1 MSAKESIRYGQ
12 LVESYGY
19 WLDAL
24 NYEPKNARCAVE
36 RIRWFSLWLT
46 ERGIHHIDQISQ
58 GDILEYF
65 TELEQRINP
74 RSGNVLSAHTLK
86 CYQKELRRFGRYL
99 QESGYGSLGVEIS
112 YRTPLM
118 IQLKEVVFTPAE
130 IQLLYDSCQ
139 DDAFGLRDRAMLA
152 LCYGCGLRRNEAAAL
167 CLEDVSLSR
176 GLLYVKKG
184 KNYRERYVPMSLGVI
199 SDLREYLLGGR
210 TQLQNPLSGN
220 HFFLSYAGRPVQG
233 QSLGNRFKQLK
244 KRCRIEKPGSLH
256 SLRHSIATHLLERGM
271 ALKQIARFLGHR
283 SLESTQIYTHIVKA

>member
-1 MSAKESIRYGQ
+1 MSVRGGYDH
-12 LVESYGY
+12 LLESYGG
-19 WLDAL
+19 WLEAL
-24 NYEPKNARCAVE
+24 NYEKSNARY
-36 RIRWFSLWLT
+36 SLTRVKRFASWLVDH
-46 ERGIHHIDQISQ
+46 GIQGMEQVSQ
-58 GDILEYF
+58 GDVKRFFDDLE
-65 TELEQRINP
+65 ERINP
-74 RSGNVLSAHTLK
+74 RTGECLSVHSLK
-86 CYQKELRRFGRYL
+86 AYQKELRRFGRYL

-112 YRTPLM
+112 YRAPLM

-184 KNYRERYVPMSLGVI
+184 KNYRERYVPMSVGVI

-220 HFFLSYAGRPVQG
+220 HFFLSYAGKPVQG

-283 SLESTQIYTHIVKA
+283 SLESTQIYTHIVRG